1 MLYDKRKWR
10 YEFSMYGYIVVDQPE
25 LKFREFDKYRS
36 YYCGLCDSLAEAHG
50 LKGQISLSYDMTFL
64 VILLTGLYEPETIYS
79 EERCVTHPLRKHP
92 VRRNVV
98 SDYVADMNVLLTYYK
113 CMDDWYDEKKVLKR
127 TYAGVLKRDIKKLEK
142 KYPQKAEM
150 IRKSLSKLSEYEKAQ
165 ETNIDKPAEQ
175 FGILLGEVAAMK
187 DDEWSDELRVLGN
200 NLGRFIYL
208 LDAYDDLEK
217 DEKKNN
223 YNVFKYHKDVEDFD
237 TFAENILKA
246 YMAGCARAF
255 ERLPILANAEL
266 LRNIIYSGVW
276 TKFYAARRKKNNTA
290 GKQLEEHNDR
300 SI

>member
-1 MLYDKRKWR
+1 M
-10 YEFSMYGYIVVDQPE
+10 
-25 LKFREFDKYRS
+25 
-36 YYCGLCDSLAEAHG
+36 
-50 LKGQISLSYDMTFL
+50 
-64 VILLTGLYEPETIYS
+64 
-79 EERCVTHPLRKHP
+79 
-92 VRRNVV
+92 RRNVV

-127 TYAGVLKRDIKKLEK
+127 TYAGVLKKDIKKLEK
-142 KYPQKAEM
+142 KYPHKAEI

-276 TKFYAARRKKNNTA
+276 TKFYAARRKKIDTA

>member
-127 TYAGVLKRDIKKLEK
+127 TYAGVLKKDIKKLEK
-142 KYPQKAEM
+142 KYPHKAEI

-246 YMAGCARAF
+246 Y
-255 ERLPILANAEL
+255 
-266 LRNIIYSGVW
+266 IIS
-276 TKFYAARRKKNNTA
+276 
-290 GKQLEEHNDR
+290 
-300 SI
+300 

>member
-1 MLYDKRKWR
+1 
-10 YEFSMYGYIVVDQPE
+10 MYGYIVVDQPE

-64 VILLTGLYEPETIYS
+64 VILLTGFYEPETIYS
-79 EERCVTHPLRKHP
+79 EESCVTHPLRKHP

-127 TYAGVLKRDIKKLEK
+127 TYAGVLKKDIKKLEK
-142 KYPQKAEM
+142 KYPHKAEI

-276 TKFYAARRKKNNTA
+276 TKFYAARRKRIDTA

>member
-1 MLYDKRKWR
+1 MERG
-10 YEFSMYGYIVVDQPE
+10 YGMV
-25 LKFREFDKYRS
+25 KY
-36 YYCGLCDSLAEAHG
+36 
-50 LKGQISLSYDMTFL
+50 
-64 VILLTGLYEPETIYS
+64 VI
-79 EERCVTHPLRKHP
+79 
-92 VRRNVV
+92 RR
-98 SDYVADMNVLLTYYK
+98 VLLMLMVFMIIISM
-113 CMDDWYDEKKVLKR
+113 CFVL
-127 TYAGVLKRDIKKLEK
+127 VKLL
-142 KYPQKAEM
+142 P
-150 IRKSLSKLSEYEKAQ
+150 
-165 ETNIDKPAEQ
+165 DKPAEQ

-276 TKFYAARRKKNNTA
+276 TKFYAARRKRIDTA

>member
-1 MLYDKRKWR
+1 
-10 YEFSMYGYIVVDQPE
+10 MYGYIVVDQPE

-127 TYAGVLKRDIKKLEK
+127 TYAGVLKKDIKKLEK
-142 KYPQKAEM
+142 KYPHKAEI

-223 YNVFKYHKDVEDFD
+223 YNVFKYHKDVEDFGRMCKG
-237 TFAENILKA
+237 F
-246 YMAGCARAF
+246 
-255 ERLPILANAEL
+255 
-266 LRNIIYSGVW
+266 
-276 TKFYAARRKKNNTA
+276 
-290 GKQLEEHNDR
+290 
-300 SI
+300 

>member
-1 MLYDKRKWR
+1 M
-10 YEFSMYGYIVVDQPE
+10 
-25 LKFREFDKYRS
+25 
-36 YYCGLCDSLAEAHG
+36 
-50 LKGQISLSYDMTFL
+50 
-64 VILLTGLYEPETIYS
+64 
-79 EERCVTHPLRKHP
+79 
-92 VRRNVV
+92 
-98 SDYVADMNVLLTYYK
+98 
-113 CMDDWYDEKKVLKR
+113 
-127 TYAGVLKRDIKKLEK
+127 
-142 KYPQKAEM
+142 
-150 IRKSLSKLSEYEKAQ
+150 SEYEKAQ

-246 YMAGCARAF
+246 YMAGCARVF

>member
-1 MLYDKRKWR
+1 M
-10 YEFSMYGYIVVDQPE
+10 
-25 LKFREFDKYRS
+25 
-36 YYCGLCDSLAEAHG
+36 
-50 LKGQISLSYDMTFL
+50 
-64 VILLTGLYEPETIYS
+64 
-79 EERCVTHPLRKHP
+79 
-92 VRRNVV
+92 
-98 SDYVADMNVLLTYYK
+98 
-113 CMDDWYDEKKVLKR
+113 KR
-127 TYAGVLKRDIKKLEK
+127 TYAGLLKRDIKKLEK
-142 KYPQKAEM
+142 KYPQKAEI

-223 YNVFKYHKDVEDFD
+223 YNVFKYHKDVE
-237 TFAENILKA
+237 ILIHLQKT
-246 YMAGCARAF
+246 Y
-255 ERLPILANAEL
+255 LKHIWQDVQEL
-266 LRNIIYSGVW
+266 LRDCRFLLMQNFKKYHIFRCMDKVL
-276 TKFYAARRKKNNTA
+276 RRQKEKNNTA

>member
-1 MLYDKRKWR
+1 
-10 YEFSMYGYIVVDQPE
+10 MYGYIVVDQPE

-142 KYPQKAEM
+142 KYPQKAEI

-217 DEKKNN
+217 
-223 YNVFKYHKDVEDFD
+223 
-237 TFAENILKA
+237 
-246 YMAGCARAF
+246 M
-255 ERLPILANAEL
+255 
-266 LRNIIYSGVW
+266 
-276 TKFYAARRKKNNTA
+276 RKE
-290 GKQLEEHNDR
+290 QL
-300 SI
+300 

>member
-1 MLYDKRKWR
+1 M
-10 YEFSMYGYIVVDQPE
+10 
-25 LKFREFDKYRS
+25 
-36 YYCGLCDSLAEAHG
+36 
-50 LKGQISLSYDMTFL
+50 
-64 VILLTGLYEPETIYS
+64 
-79 EERCVTHPLRKHP
+79 
-92 VRRNVV
+92 
-98 SDYVADMNVLLTYYK
+98 
-113 CMDDWYDEKKVLKR
+113 KK
-127 TYAGVLKRDIKKLEK
+127 DIKKLEK
-142 KYPQKAEM
+142 KYPHKAEI

-208 LDAYDDLEK
+208 MDAYDDLEK

-276 TKFYAARRKKNNTA
+276 TKFYAARRKRIDTA

>member
-1 MLYDKRKWR
+1 
-10 YEFSMYGYIVVDQPE
+10 MYGYIVVDQPE

-127 TYAGVLKRDIKKLEK
+127 TYAEVLKKDIKKLEK
-142 KYPQKAEM
+142 KYPHKAEI

-223 YNVFKYHKDVEDFD
+223 YK
-237 TFAENILKA
+237 I
-246 YMAGCARAF
+246 GRASCR
-255 ERLPILANAEL
+255 ER
-266 LRNIIYSGVW
+266 V
-276 TKFYAARRKKNNTA
+276 
-290 GKQLEEHNDR
+290 
-300 SI
+300 